1 MRWRST
7 PRPRRHDRALFS
19 LNRIDNWRDRAVTAK
34 LPPPGAWAMSAIT
47 ALFRVQRIQM
57 TQFFS
62 SQWIRVSAVAA
73 ITLLIAA
80 CGKGQHPAAPA
91 AADKS
96 ATPAATAGAIVDG
109 CPIPRDAYDD
119 YLKGLL
125 RGKPL
130 TDVTAEEKNQV
141 LDQMI
146 NMQLIATQAG
156 KDGLDKDPEVA
167 TRIALLRTQILADA
181 AAQKYVKA
189 NEPSDQELHAAYDAA
204 TDKTEYHASHILVP
218 TKEKAEQ
225 LIKKIKAGAKFED
238 VAKAESTDNSKANG
252 GDLGWFTV
260 ARMVKPFG
268 DSVKGLKKGEIT
280 TEPVQ
285 TQYGWH
291 IIKLEDTR
299 DAPFDQMKGQ
309 LTNVIMQ
316 KKFQR

>member
-1 MRWRST
+1 
-7 PRPRRHDRALFS
+7 
-19 LNRIDNWRDRAVTAK
+19 
-34 LPPPGAWAMSAIT
+34 
-47 ALFRVQRIQM
+47 M
-57 TQFFS
+57 TQFLS
-62 SQWIRVSAVAA
+62 AQWTRVSTVAA
-73 ITLLIAA
+73 IALMLAA
-80 CGKGQHPAAPA
+80 CGKGQQAAVVPA
-91 AADKS
+91 AATDKPG
-96 ATPAATAGAIVDG
+96 TPPVAIVDG
-109 CPIPRDAYDD
+109 TPISREAYDD

-125 RGKPL
+125 RGKPAS
-130 TDVTAEEKNQV
+130 DVTADEKNQV

-146 NMQLIATQAG
+146 NMQLIAAKAE
-156 KDGLDKDPEVA
+156 KDGLDKDPDVA

-181 AAQKYVKA
+181 AAQKYVKS

-238 VAKAESTDNSKANG
+238 VAKSESTDNSKANG
-252 GDLGWFTV
+252 GDLGWFTT

-268 DSVKGLKKGEIT
+268 DAVKGLKKGEIT

-291 IIKLEDTR
+291 IIKLQDTR

-309 LTNVIMQ
+309 LSNGIMQ
-316 KKFQR
+316 AKFQGYIDSLKKDAKIEKKL

>member
-1 MRWRST
+1 
-7 PRPRRHDRALFS
+7 
-19 LNRIDNWRDRAVTAK
+19 
-34 LPPPGAWAMSAIT
+34 
-47 ALFRVQRIQM
+47 M

-62 SQWIRVSAVAA
+62 AQWTRVSTVAV
-73 ITLLIAA
+73 ITILLAA
-80 CGKGQHPAAPA
+80 CGKGQQAGV
-91 AADKS
+91 
-96 ATPAATAGAIVDG
+96 TPAATDKPAAPPVAIVDG
-109 CPIPRDAYDD
+109 TPISRDAYDD

-125 RGKPL
+125 RGKPVS
-130 TDVTAEEKNQV
+130 DVTADEKNQV

-146 NMQLIATQAG
+146 NMQLIAAQAE
-156 KDGLDKDPEVA
+156 KDGLEKDPDVA
-167 TRIALLRTQILADA
+167 TRVALLRTQILADA
-181 AAQKYVKA
+181 AAQKYVKS

-218 TKEKAEQ
+218 TKEKADQ
-225 LIKKIKAGAKFED
+225 LIKKIKGGAKFED
-238 VAKAESTDNSKANG
+238 VAKSDSTDNSKANG

-268 DSVKGLKKGEIT
+268 DAVKGLKKGEIT
-280 TEPVQ
+280 TDPVQ

-316 KKFQR
+316 KKFQEYIDGLKKTAKIEKKL